1 MNDYEE
7 GKKVSLL
14 TILINTL
21 LCLFKVIAG
30 IIGQSSAMIADG
42 IHTLSDVITT
52 VMVIVGLKISSKK
65 EDEEHPYGHERF
77 EPVYAKLISSLLFLT
92 GILIAYEGIKS
103 LHFGNYSTPGTIA
116 LIAAL
121 VSIITKELMYRYT
134 IHTAKKI
141 KSISMEA
148 DAWHHRSDAF
158 SSIGTFIGIFGARA
172 GLKILD
178 PIAGIIVSFFIIKV
192 AIDFYIKSVKE
203 LVDTAAD
210 KEVIAAIKKE
220 TLRIDGVESIYA
232 LKTRNFGNKIY
243 VDIEIYVDSKI
254 TVEEGHKIAT
264 AVHDNIEK
272 EIENIKHC
280 MVHVEPFY
288 SEKILL

>member
-1 MNDYEE
+1 MNIYEE
-7 GKKVSLL
+7 GKKVSLI
-14 TILINTL
+14 TILINVI

-30 IIGQSSAMIADG
+30 IVGKSSAMIADG

-52 VMVIVGLKISSKK
+52 VMVIIGLKIANKK
-65 EDEEHPYGHERF
+65 EDAEHPYGHERF
-77 EPVYAKLISSLLFLT
+77 EPVYAKIISSLLLIT
-92 GILIAYEGIKS
+92 GIFIAYEGVKVLRS
-103 LHFGNYSTPGTIA
+103 GNYSTPGTIA

-121 VSIITKELMYRYT
+121 VSIITKEIMYRYT

-141 KSISMEA
+141 HSISMEA

-172 GLKILD
+172 GLKVLD
-178 PIAGIIVSFFIIKV
+178 PLTSIVVSFFIIKV

-203 LVDTAAD
+203 LVDTSAD
-210 KEVIAAIKKE
+210 EEIIDTIKEE
-220 TLRIDGVESIYA
+220 TLKVNGVESISD
-232 LKTRNFGNKIY
+232 LKTRNFGSKVY
-243 VDIEIYVDSKI
+243 VDIEIFVDSKI

-264 AVHDNIEK
+264 TVHDNIENK
-272 EIENIKHC
+272 IENVKHC

-288 SEKILL
+288 S